1 MTIKIELSSDIVS
14 TDNFLHNRD
23 QIKVTIT
30 QEIENV
36 SVKVLQTRVQEK
48 KDQIYKQHS
57 QIDHL
62 KEEIRDK
69 KDQIEG
75 KNSRIEELLIL
86 INTIEEMKKKSNNVE
101 L

>member
-48 KDQIYKQHS
+48 KDQIFISNIVK
-57 QIDHL
+57 
-62 KEEIRDK
+62 DK
-69 KDQIEG
+69 NFNCTFVFG
-75 KNSRIEELLIL
+75 SRGRA
-86 INTIEEMKKKSNNVE
+86 
-101 L
+101 